1 MNVKLTHNQG
11 SRAFVASPYAKRV
24 DDQEPNRMEWFKIS
38 HYSQFKGWK
47 NPESQ
52 AAYVRLLS
60 APIEEGQQPRT
71 IDSIVDEV
79 LGTNPSYIKGL
90 GYGPKPNGKQTSNA
104 STTSRLEKAEGEVEK
119 YKSNFQLL
127 RDHLQTITAAM
138 LANGIDVPMPN
149 FPGSNEPNSPS
160 SESLSTEQLD

>member
-1 MNVKLTHNQG
+1 
-11 SRAFVASPYAKRV
+11 
-24 DDQEPNRMEWFKIS
+24 ME
-38 HYSQFKGWK
+38 
-47 NPESQ
+47 
-52 AAYVRLLS
+52 RLLS

-149 FPGSNEPNSPS
+149 FPDSNEPNSPS